1 MLIILFRG
9 VMKIRYLL
17 LGGAIGG
24 GASVARQYEEW
35 KKALPD
41 TDWIKEMMPEVDTV
55 KFRAGLVSFKNKYG
69 WNLGLDFKLTFPIL
83 QVERES

>member
-1 MLIILFRG
+1 
-9 VMKIRYLL
+9 MKIRYLL

-41 TDWIKEMMPEVDTV
+41 STWIKDMMPDIDMMQ
-55 KFRAGLVSFKNKYG
+55 FRKGIVNFK
-69 WNLGLDFKLTFPIL
+69 D
-83 QVERES
+83 R

>member
-1 MLIILFRG
+1 
-9 VMKIRYLL
+9 MKIRYLL

-41 TDWIKEMMPEVDTV
+41 TDWIREMMPEVDTG
-55 KFRAGLVSFKNKYG
+55 KFRAGLVSFKNQYG
-69 WNLGLDFKLTFPIL
+69 RNLGPVFKLINSPNFTG
-83 QVERES
+83 